1 METEVPLFRCLGI
14 LALSAALKRKEIDV
28 DVLDLS
34 SVSVGVAS
42 DFDAILK
49 DTLDAISSSGPDV
62 LGLSTMSNNIVVA
75 LEICRRVKKKH
86 PEIVTILGGPGASF
100 SADRIMAS
108 FNYVDIIIRGEAD
121 SAFPE
126 LIEQMQNDGTMK
138 LIKGVIYREEDK
150 IIDSEWPEPI
160 ADLDSLP
167 IPDYESCSADVAI
180 DEPVTLEV
188 GRGCPFACTFC
199 STSSFFKRK
208 FRVKSVNRI
217 IEEISLVQ
225 RRFGNRRIKMNHDLL
240 TFNRDY
246 IISLCDALTELDT
259 PIQWGCSARLD
270 TLDEEML
277 ITLKHAGCDR
287 IYLGI
292 ETMTSRMQQI
302 INKRLNL
309 NKLED
314 ILETAIGLDFKLIL
328 SFVIGFPEE
337 TQTDIEALWSFI
349 FYVKSTY
356 SLKINT
362 QVHSVVP
369 EPGSKLFEMMK
380 ESLVY
385 DDYGGP
391 GHSDFPPISW
401 TYLRKM
407 IRTNPDIFPTYF
419 YINSPTMQRQ
429 NILKQVFLGNI
440 VNGPATCSL
449 QFAYSVL
456 GNGIVN
462 KLIENIAI
470 IDLPKPN
477 WPVVDY
483 RDTMESV
490 RRIVLDLFDDEDS
503 RLQYDSI
510 ATAEITMHD
519 IRKDKDHH
527 EFIDVEYHPIQLMK
541 KITGLEF
548 DSSQLDKRSRT
559 LLIFWDE
566 KTNGIGYMEMSD
578 NVTQLRKKSKC

>member
-1 METEVPLFRCLGI
+1 
-14 LALSAALKRKEIDV
+14 
-28 DVLDLS
+28 
-34 SVSVGVAS
+34 
-42 DFDAILK
+42 
-49 DTLDAISSSGPDV
+49 
-62 LGLSTMSNNIVVA
+62 
-75 LEICRRVKKKH
+75 
-86 PEIVTILGGPGASF
+86 
-100 SADRIMAS
+100 
-108 FNYVDIIIRGEAD
+108 
-121 SAFPE
+121 
-126 LIEQMQNDGTMK
+126 
-138 LIKGVIYREEDK
+138 
-150 IIDSEWPEPI
+150 
-160 ADLDSLP
+160 
-167 IPDYESCSADVAI
+167 
-180 DEPVTLEV
+180 
-188 GRGCPFACTFC
+188 
-199 STSSFFKRK
+199 
-208 FRVKSVNRI
+208 
-217 IEEISLVQ
+217 
-225 RRFGNRRIKMNHDLL
+225 
-240 TFNRDY
+240 
-246 IISLCDALTELDT
+246 
-259 PIQWGCSARLD
+259 
-270 TLDEEML
+270 
-277 ITLKHAGCDR
+277 
-287 IYLGI
+287 
-292 ETMTSRMQQI
+292 
-302 INKRLNL
+302 
-309 NKLED
+309 
-314 ILETAIGLDFKLIL
+314 
-328 SFVIGFPEE
+328 
-337 TQTDIEALWSFI
+337 
-349 FYVKSTY
+349 
-356 SLKINT
+356 
-362 QVHSVVP
+362 
-369 EPGSKLFEMMK
+369 
-380 ESLVY
+380 
-385 DDYGGP
+385 
-391 GHSDFPPISW
+391 
-401 TYLRKM
+401 M